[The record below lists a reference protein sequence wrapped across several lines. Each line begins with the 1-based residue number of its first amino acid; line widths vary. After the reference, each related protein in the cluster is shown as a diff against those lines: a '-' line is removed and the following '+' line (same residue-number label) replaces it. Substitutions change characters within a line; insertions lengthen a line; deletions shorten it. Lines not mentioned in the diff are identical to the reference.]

1 MGRITMKNDGK
12 LSVNENIEV
21 VDVNFNSLK

>member
-1 MGRITMKNDGK
+1 MGRITKKNDGK